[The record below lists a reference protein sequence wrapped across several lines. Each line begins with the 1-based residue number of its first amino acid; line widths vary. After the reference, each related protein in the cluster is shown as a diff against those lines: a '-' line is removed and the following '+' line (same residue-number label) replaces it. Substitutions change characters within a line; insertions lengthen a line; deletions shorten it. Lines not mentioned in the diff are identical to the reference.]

1 MNYFPILAIENTT
14 KISVLGRDNEQA
26 VKKGKSIMYQ
36 LIKTYFLDFVMFVIF
51 ISSFRFITFVFY
63 YSKVEP

>member
-1 MNYFPILAIENTT
+1 MN
-14 KISVLGRDNEQA
+14 KQS
-26 VKKGKSIMYQ
+26 KKEKTIMYQ
-36 LIKTYFLDFVMFVIF
+36 LIKFSFFDFVMFVIF

>member
-1 MNYFPILAIENTT
+1 MNYLSILAIENTT

-51 ISSFRFITFVFY
+51 ISSIRFITFVIY